1 MEPTKTR
8 PEDIRIARPETLSQ
22 WDGMGGWR
30 MQMIET
36 KPKITGYRD
45 LSEAE
50 IALINRVKAKA
61 EEVRELVAEIWTLGI
76 GDMSVSHH
84 WLEIGR
90 TDLQKGFMAI
100 IRAIA
105 RPETF

>member
-1 MEPTKTR
+1 MT
-8 PEDIRIARPETLSQ
+8 Q
-22 WDGMGGWR
+22 WDGMGGWSPPR
-30 MQMIET
+30 KDMRGDCMT

-61 EEVRELVAEIWTLGI
+61 KEVGELLDEIQPHAATDLRWI
-76 GDMSVSHH
+76 S
-84 WLEIGR
+84 IGR
-90 TDLQKGFMAI
+90 TDLQQGFMAV

-105 RPETF
+105 RPEGF

>member
-1 MEPTKTR
+1 MDEMKPQNTGW
-8 PEDIRIARPETLSQ
+8 PETLGQ
-22 WDGMGGWR
+22 RRERENAM
-30 MQMIET
+30 
-36 KPKITGYRD
+36 KPKITGYRE

-61 EEVRELVAEIWTLGI
+61 EEVRELIEGVARHNDIDHRWLAI
-76 GDMSVSHH
+76 GQ
-84 WLEIGR
+84 
-90 TDLQKGFMAI
+90 TDLQKGFMAV